1 MNKVLGYVALVLATL
16 TGVFLL
22 WQFWS
27 VLALFLFAL
36 ALAAAMR
43 RPIDHLA
50 RRGLPRG
57 LAIILTYLAGLGLLA
72 GLLYGLGNSLI
83 VEGQAAGKGFTAAWE
98 HIRTA
103 WPAGS
108 PLQQFVAQQVP
119 QPDEIYQA
127 VQGAL
132 SLQLVQAGLGFTL
145 GIFDTLSRV
154 ALVLVLSIYW
164 SIDRDRFERLWLS
177 MLQAERRI
185 RARTIWQGIE
195 DGVGAHIRST
205 VILLVAAGLLLALGY
220 RLLGLDAP
228 VTMAAMAA
236 VIGLIPL
243 LGWALAIGPAMLV
256 GLIGGPGVAALAVL
270 YTLVVLLALKTMV
283 APRFLDHRRSSPML
297 TIVVMIAL
305 TDVLGILGLLFAVP
319 LAAVIRIVLSE
330 FLAPS
335 AVAAASTRPATL
347 PLVQYTESMA
357 AVQAQM
363 LAADGRLSPVQLN
376 LVERLTRLGDE
387 AQRVLQGEG

>member
-1 MNKVLGYVALVLATL
+1 LNKVLGYVALVLATL

-220 RLLGLDAP
+220 R
-228 VTMAAMAA
+228 
-236 VIGLIPL
+236 
-243 LGWALAIGPAMLV
+243 WATG
-256 GLIGGPGVAALAVL
+256 
-270 YTLVVLLALKTMV
+270 
-283 APRFLDHRRSSPML
+283 SW
-297 TIVVMIAL
+297 
-305 TDVLGILGLLFAVP
+305 
-319 LAAVIRIVLSE
+319 
-330 FLAPS
+330 
-335 AVAAASTRPATL
+335 ASTLRL
-347 PLVQYTESMA
+347 PWP
-357 AVQAQM
+357 
-363 LAADGRLSPVQLN
+363 RW
-376 LVERLTRLGDE
+376 RR
-387 AQRVLQGEG
+387 

>member
-1 MNKVLGYVALVLATL
+1 MNKTLGYVALVLATL

-22 WQFWS
+22 WQFQG

-43 RPIDHLA
+43 RPIDALV

-72 GLLYGLGNSLI
+72 GLVYVLGDSLI
-83 VEGQAAGKGFTAAWE
+83 VEGQAASKGFTGAWE
-98 HIRTA
+98 HTRTT

-108 PLQQFVAQQVP
+108 PLQQFIAQQLP
-119 QPDEIYQA
+119 QPEQIYQA
-127 VQGAL
+127 MLGAL
-132 SLQLVQAGLGFTL
+132 SLQLVQTGLGFTL
-145 GIFDTLSRV
+145 NLFEALSRV

-205 VILLVAAGLLLALGY
+205 VIVLVAAGLLLALGY

-228 VTMAAMAA
+228 VTVAVVAA
-236 VIGLIPL
+236 VFSLIPL
-243 LGWALAIGPAMLV
+243 LGWALAVVPAMLI
-256 GLIGGPGVAALAVL
+256 GLIGGPGAAAVAAL
-270 YTLVVLLALKTMV
+270 YTLVVLLVLKV
-283 APRFLDHRRSSPML
+283 VVSPRLLDHRRSNSML
-297 TIVVMIAL
+297 TILVMIVL
-305 TDVLGILGLLFAVP
+305 TDVLGILGLLLAAPV
-319 LAAVIRIVLSE
+319 AAVIQITLSE
-330 FLAPS
+330 LLALS
-335 AVAAASTRPATL
+335 ATTNGGWRPATDRL
-347 PLVQYTESMA
+347 AQYAESMA
-357 AVQAQM
+357 AVQTQM
-363 LAADGRLSPVQLN
+363 LTVNDRLSPTQISM
-376 LVERLTRLGDE
+376 VERLTRLGDDTQL
-387 AQRVLQGEG
+387 ALQGKG